1 MATIV
6 TRTTAQT
13 DGTAAK
19 GSALTHAEVD
29 ANFINL
35 NDNKIEAASTNTLTN
50 KSGNISQWTNDSN
63 YITSSALTSYA
74 TVDDATALAIAL
86 G

>member
-1 MATIV
+1 MATLV
-6 TRTTAQT
+6 TRSTAQT

-19 GSALTHAEVD
+19 GSELTHAEVD

-35 NDNKIEAASTNTLTN
+35 NDDKIEAASTHTLTN